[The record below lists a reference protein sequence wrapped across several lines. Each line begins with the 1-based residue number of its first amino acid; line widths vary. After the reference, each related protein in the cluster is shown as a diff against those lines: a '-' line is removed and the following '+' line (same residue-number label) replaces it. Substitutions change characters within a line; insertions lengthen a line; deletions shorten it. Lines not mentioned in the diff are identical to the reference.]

1 MEVLL
6 WIFLIIPAM
15 LVILGLL
22 IWSLVWVWRDAEK
35 RGKPGWIVALMVFLL
50 EWPISLLVW
59 LVFRPDIKTSEEKVP
74 ELESKD

>member
-6 WIFLIIPAM
+6 WVFLIIPAM
-15 LVILGLL
+15 LVVLGLL

-35 RGKPGWIVALMVFLL
+35 RGKPGWVVALMVFLL

-59 LVFRPDIKTSEEKVP
+59 VVFRPDIKTSEKKVP

>member
-1 MEVLL
+1 MEALV
-6 WIFLIIPAM
+6 WIFLIVPAM

-35 RGKPGWIVALMVFLL
+35 RGKPGWVVALMVFLL

-59 LVFRPDIKTSEEKVP
+59 VVFRPDIKKIEDKVP

>member
-1 MEVLL
+1 MEVFL

-15 LVILGLL
+15 LVVLGLL

-59 LVFRPDIKTSEEKVP
+59 VVFRPDIKASEKKVP
-74 ELESKD
+74 ELESEV